1 MFYCV
6 YIGNSKVS
14 NTDKFQLSLGE
25 KNVSVKQ
32 NCMSNAYI
40 HVSYH

>member
-6 YIGNSKVS
+6 CIGNSKVS
-14 NTDKFQLSLGE
+14 NTDKFQLSLR
-25 KNVSVKQ
+25 KNVSVVQ